1 MEGTAMVQP
10 SIRIITPGVGAPV
23 PSPVDISGVAQTFE
37 GAVAYRVRD
46 AATNAV
52 VAQGHL
58 TATVGAPDF
67 GDFQVAVPL
76 PAGSYR
82 VECLEL
88 SVVDG
93 SEVHMDSRPFT
104 VQ

>member
-1 MEGTAMVQP
+1 MQP
-10 SIRIITPGVGAPV
+10 RIRIITPGQRAPV
-23 PSPVDISGVAQTFE
+23 SSPVDVSGVAQTFE
-37 GAVAYRVRD
+37 AAVAYRVRN
-46 AATNAV
+46 AATNAI

-67 GDFQVAVPL
+67 GDFRVKVAL
-76 PAGSYR
+76 PAGSYL

-93 SEVHMDSRPFT
+93 AETNTHTRPFT